1 MPNLNRRCPVRA
13 VPEEVDMRQCMLA
26 LLLGAAISAQSA
38 DTVESH
44 VAAANALNAATPTA
58 LINLCTA
65 ESAARATP
73 QPRRGGQPPAAQQPQ
88 APPDRSRWAR
98 EPLKVFDNLY
108 YVGEQAYSAWAVT
121 TSAGTI
127 IIDPIYDYSVEEQVV
142 GGLKKLGL
150 DPTQIKYVVV
160 SHAHRDHAG
169 GAWYLQERFGARVLL
184 TAPDW
189 ELLERNTQKWPKP
202 KRDLVVT
209 DRQQLTLGDT
219 TLTFVHTFG
228 HTPGTMSTIL
238 PVRDNGV
245 RHVAALWG
253 GTGFNF
259 TITPERPAPHWFDA
273 YIASARRYR
282 EAAAK
287 AGADVFLSNH
297 PGWDGSNDKMARL
310 AARKAGEPHPYV
322 VGANA
327 VQNYFTIAEHCARA
341 GKLRAAH
348 SIR

>member
-1 MPNLNRRCPVRA
+1 MKQITFA
-13 VPEEVDMRQCMLA
+13 I
-26 LLLGAAISAQSA
+26 LLGATLSAQSA
-38 DTVESH
+38 DTIESH

-58 LINLCTA
+58 LITLCEPA
-65 ESAARATP
+65 QAARATP
-73 QPRRGGQPPAAQQPQ
+73 ARRGGQPPAAGAAAQPARGQQ

-98 EPLKVFDNLY
+98 EPMKVFDNLY
-108 YVGEQAYSAWAVT
+108 YVGEREYSSWAIT
-121 TSAGTI
+121 TSAGII

-150 DPTQIKYVVV
+150 DPAQIKYVVV

-189 ELLERNTQKWPKP
+189 AMLEGNKQNWPKP
-202 KRDLVVT
+202 KRDMVVT
-209 DRQQLTLGDT
+209 DGQQLTLGDT

-228 HTPGTMSTIL
+228 HTPGTMSTIF
-238 PVRDNGV
+238 PVRDGGQ

-259 TITPERPAPHWFDA
+259 TITPERPASHWFDA
-273 YIASARRYR
+273 YIASARRFR

-297 PGWDGSNDKMARL
+297 PSWDGSNDKMARL
-310 AARKAGEPHPYV
+310 AARAAADAHPYV
-322 VGANA
+322 IGAKA
-327 VQNYFTIAEHCARA
+327 VQSYFTIAEHCAQA
-341 GKLRAAH
+341 GKLRATAAPK
-348 SIR
+348 